1 MNLRPDWNPPPAGPP
16 LNFKLNSLKDPENP
30 RKRIYA
36 VFDKVQHV
44 SSNERTLGT
53 ETRGSADVADNKA
66 VRTSMAAALNEKV
79 SATFSSTSDGLG
91 DLFKHLGANSG
102 GPVPKA
108 KSKAKAKNKKVLTQ
122 DEQNRRDFDKS
133 LEKPLGQLVHVN

>member
-1 MNLRPDWNPPPAGPP
+1 MARSMQAGCGKLRHVLAIVNLIFYCCLFRQRWDRHG
-16 LNFKLNSLKDPENP
+16 
-30 RKRIYA
+30 
-36 VFDKVQHV
+36 
-44 SSNERTLGT
+44 RTLGT